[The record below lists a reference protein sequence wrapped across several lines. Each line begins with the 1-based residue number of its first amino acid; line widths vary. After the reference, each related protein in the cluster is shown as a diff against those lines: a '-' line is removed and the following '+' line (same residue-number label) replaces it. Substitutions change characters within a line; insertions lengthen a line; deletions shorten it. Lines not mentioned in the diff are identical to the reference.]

1 MRRHL
6 RAIVTLGMLF
16 LYSGTAL
23 LGQGM
28 HVLFCCEH
36 VVDDQILG
44 GQILGGHAADRSG
57 SASQENPGPDAFAA
71 GAGSAG
77 AIEAAHDHHE
87 ADCPICQ
94 FHSQGQ
100 LAVAGVEPSV
110 RPLPAGAIECAA
122 PRINGCEPSLAYS
135 PRGPPLG

>member
-1 MRRHL
+1 
-6 RAIVTLGMLF
+6 MLF

-36 VVDDQILG
+36 AVD
-44 GQILGGHAADRSG
+44 GQILGGHGADH
-57 SASQENPGPDAFAA
+57 SASESQENPGPDAFAC

-77 AIEAAHDHHE
+77 TIEVAQDHHE

-100 LAVAGVEPSV
+100 LAVASVELSV
-110 RPLPAGAIECAA
+110 RPLPAGAIECVA
-122 PRINGCEPSLAYS
+122 PRINSCEPSLAYS